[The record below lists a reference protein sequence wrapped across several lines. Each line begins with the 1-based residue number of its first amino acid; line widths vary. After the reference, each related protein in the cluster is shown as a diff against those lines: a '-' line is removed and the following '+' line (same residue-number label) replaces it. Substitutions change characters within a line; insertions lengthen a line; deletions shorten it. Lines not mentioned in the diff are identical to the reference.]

1 MAPRISGEIFLKAVL
16 SLSSDIYRGLHK
28 LRAAILGNNNTGQT
42 LQTCRPAGRI
52 SQGTAVA
59 PNTAWSQCSYCSYKV
74 ITDTKDVQ
82 RHKRASLDI
91 WRHSSCCSW
100 RMSTYL
106 FLLQTGHSHSWPD
119 STLYSRQLL
128 HTRTLQPLQ
137 HGHRVNSIPRYHYP
151 CPLCPCT
158 CRRRPCWWCAP
169 APPCTARS
177 SGRGPPPTGCWL
189 RPPPRP
195 RPRRSPWPRLC
206 GAAPSAPRAVGWKY
220 AIVKNI
226 LWEFLMAD
234 FDPSNS
240 ISR

>member
-28 LRAAILGNNNTGQT
+28 LGAAILGNNNTGQT
-42 LQTCRPAGRI
+42 LQTCRAAGRI

-59 PNTAWSQCSYCSYKV
+59 PDTAWSQCSYCSHKV
-74 ITDTKDVQ
+74 ITDTRDVQ

-137 HGHRVNSIPRYHYP
+137 HGHRVNILPHYP
-151 CPLCPCT
+151 CPLIGLPRYLHT
-158 CRRRPCWWCAP
+158 APLLMMRPSSALHRPQLRAGSAAHWLLTPPP
-169 APPCTARS
+169 APPPPPAVTLTTPLRRSAVSSARS
-177 SGRGPPPTGCWL
+177 
-189 RPPPRP
+189 
-195 RPRRSPWPRLC
+195 RLKIC
-206 GAAPSAPRAVGWKY
+206 
-220 AIVKNI
+220 
-226 LWEFLMAD
+226 D
-234 FDPSNS
+234 C
-240 ISR
+240 